1 MRRNLLDDSRVESHS
16 LEAVLSTLMDI
27 QVQTFSLDDNVPAL
41 GYQTK
46 YQLKNE
52 PQTTVQLGV
61 MDSHNAMTYLKG
73 QFVSIMAAA
82 AHVLGNTVTD
92 ATWNRVVQAMPSWQL
107 DQECQGHWRRYCT
120 RLPYWEIDL
129 NRPGYSATYSA
140 KAVCAAILMSR
151 FDTINRYLGAATATD
166 GNIVTDPTTG
176 CQFRQLSK
184 TTLPA
189 KLDRQCIDKEED
201 DITHPAFQPV
211 LSDLLPGHRFVHK
224 YSSLPSDAYRTL
236 KTENLQY
243 TRFWE
248 HDLTIKKDA
257 KGVPNRTKHFWNR
270 LFRSLP
276 WSCADQ
282 KEMGFVTPALPA
294 DDDLE
299 LVINDWHVSTIEQS
313 AFWKNDVPVDMRAMG
328 CLLYTSDAADE

>member
-1 MRRNLLDDSRVESHS
+1 MRRNLLDDSRVKSHS

-82 AHVLGNTVTD
+82 AHVLGNPVTD

-120 RLPYWEIDL
+120 RLPYWEMDL
-129 NRPGYSATYSA
+129 DRPGYSATYSA

-166 GNIVTDPTTG
+166 GNIVTDPTNG

-189 KLDRQCIDKEED
+189 KLDRQSIDKEED

-211 LSDLLPGHRFVHK
+211 LSDLLPGHRF
-224 YSSLPSDAYRTL
+224 A
-236 KTENLQY
+236 E
-243 TRFWE
+243 
-248 HDLTIKKDA
+248 
-257 KGVPNRTKHFWNR
+257 
-270 LFRSLP
+270 
-276 WSCADQ
+276 
-282 KEMGFVTPALPA
+282 
-294 DDDLE
+294 
-299 LVINDWHVSTIEQS
+299 
-313 AFWKNDVPVDMRAMG
+313 
-328 CLLYTSDAADE
+328 